1 MSEIAKSQGFKVVL
15 TGDGADELFGG
26 YQRYQLISNF
36 FILNFFSQLFKKPLK
51 NLIKNYEINSKF
63 KRLINSFTSIDCPE
77 VLYSQLLS
85 LEDTLHT
92 NNNGILQIKDT
103 TKSEIISQHFSY
115 LPEIEDLN
123 SFSLFDAI
131 SRADLSNL
139 LSNQYLP
146 KIDNTTML
154 FSLEAR
160 VPFLD
165 DKLVRFVLN
174 SRKSL
179 SLPIKK

>member
-1 MSEIAKSQGFKVVL
+1 M
-15 TGDGADELFGG
+15 
-26 YQRYQLISNF
+26 
-36 FILNFFSQLFKKPLK
+36 
-51 NLIKNYEINSKF
+51 IKNYEINSKF

-179 SLPIKK
+179 SLPIKKSKPSLRKLSKNIFPKSFSKILNKVMEYQLKNGCLILYMII